1 MRVRF
6 IQPVAEAAVGHDIIQ
21 HALVFLS
28 ARMSKSR
35 APRAER
41 TNPDTGVRVLGF
53 GGWGEWG
60 HSTGRPNI
68 HRSESLKRV

>member
-1 MRVRF
+1 M
-6 IQPVAEAAVGHDIIQ
+6 AEAAVDHDIIQ

-53 GGWGEWG
+53 GGWGGGGERG